1 MTFRLE
7 FQVKSIHWRNNNMA
21 YITANKFECSN
32 PKIKKKLG
40 RTMFM
45 KGYFNNIF
53 EGDRFVGDVEIRED
67 DTGKKFL
74 FAPTMMRLVIPE
86 KTESLAKFL
95 HKHVK
100 GLSIPKAK
108 MIVDYIGLDCVN
120 EISEDPEL
128 LSTVPNLKL
137 SEAKILNIHS
147 QLKYCRN
154 YEECAIFI
162 QSAGLSLYIANLI
175 YDKYKDDTLRIIRE
189 NPYQICYDGEISFQ
203 VADKLAYECDI
214 PYNQKLRI
222 KTGILSYINSKAID
236 SGYTCVYKDVGIYK
250 SKENFYDLFNK
261 YLRKVGKIKGRIDD
275 TEIDEAIYELIQDKK
290 VVEEYDTKGKC
301 YLYTAILNSVENS
314 IARYIK
320 KINNRVFKFCETKDV
335 DDFFQNEYQGMP
347 LDSKQVAAIYNT
359 LCGNKHINVL
369 TGGPGTG
376 KTATVNVLVQAIRYI
391 CKKVKHKDAMI
402 ELLAPTGKAAD
413 RMQELTGEPASTIH
427 RRLGLLENMRKSNVI
442 IEADFV
448 IVDESSMID
457 VFLMEQLLS
466 AMEND
471 TRILFVGD
479 TNQLPSVGPGKVL
492 DDLIASNAI
501 PTVTLTTIFRQSMSS
516 VIVENAHHII
526 NGEDTDHGFKLNE
539 GNFHFIE
546 EHDPVEI
553 KNKAAN
559 VINDLYAKG
568 ADSKDMIVLPTMKD
582 RDAGTIELNELFQ
595 EMFNPNPIE
604 YAFNG
609 KQFKEGD
616 RVMQIKNNYDL
627 NVYNG
632 FVGNIIN
639 IREDE
644 GQYFFDVDFD
654 NLTSFIEY
662 NESVIDELELAYAT
676 TVHKSQGS
684 EYKYVIIPIHLAQS
698 NMLTSQIF
706 YTAIT
711 RAKVEVYVIG
721 EKEAINK
728 AINSRNKNKN
738 EYRISR
744 LAWKIAN

>member
-1 MTFRLE
+1 
-7 FQVKSIHWRNNNMA
+7 
-21 YITANKFECSN
+21 
-32 PKIKKKLG
+32 
-40 RTMFM
+40 
-45 KGYFNNIF
+45 
-53 EGDRFVGDVEIRED
+53 
-67 DTGKKFL
+67 
-74 FAPTMMRLVIPE
+74 
-86 KTESLAKFL
+86 
-95 HKHVK
+95 
-100 GLSIPKAK
+100 
-108 MIVDYIGLDCVN
+108 
-120 EISEDPEL
+120 
-128 LSTVPNLKL
+128 
-137 SEAKILNIHS
+137 
-147 QLKYCRN
+147 
-154 YEECAIFI
+154 
-162 QSAGLSLYIANLI
+162 
-175 YDKYKDDTLRIIRE
+175 
-189 NPYQICYDGEISFQ
+189 
-203 VADKLAYECDI
+203 
-214 PYNQKLRI
+214 
-222 KTGILSYINSKAID
+222 
-236 SGYTCVYKDVGIYK
+236 
-250 SKENFYDLFNK
+250 
-261 YLRKVGKIKGRIDD
+261 
-275 TEIDEAIYELIQDKK
+275 
-290 VVEEYDTKGKC
+290 
-301 YLYTAILNSVENS
+301 
-314 IARYIK
+314 
-320 KINNRVFKFCETKDV
+320 
-335 DDFFQNEYQGMP
+335 
-347 LDSKQVAAIYNT
+347 
-359 LCGNKHINVL
+359 
-369 TGGPGTG
+369 
-376 KTATVNVLVQAIRYI
+376 
-391 CKKVKHKDAMI
+391 
-402 ELLAPTGKAAD
+402 
-413 RMQELTGEPASTIH
+413 
-427 RRLGLLENMRKSNVI
+427 MRKSNVI

-568 ADSKDMIVLPTMKD
+568 AGSKDMIVLPTMKD

-595 EMFNPNPIE
+595 EMFNPNPIG

-654 NLTSFIEY
+654 NLTSLIEY

>member
-53 EGDRFVGDVEIRED
+53 EGDRFVGDVELRED

-137 SEAKILNIHS
+137 SEAKLLNIHT
-147 QLKYCRN
+147 QLKYCKH

-162 QSAGLSLYIANLI
+162 QSAGLSLQIANLI

-189 NPYQICYDGEISFQ
+189 NPYQICYDGEISFK
-203 VADKLAYECDI
+203 VADKLAYECNI

-236 SGYTCVYKDVGIYK
+236 SGYTCVYKDMGIYK
-250 SKENFYDLFNK
+250 SKKNFYQLFNI
-261 YLRKVGKIKGRIDD
+261 YLKKVGKIKGIIDD
-275 TEIDEAIYELIQDKK
+275 TEIDDAINELIRDKK
-290 VVEEYDTKGKC
+290 VVEEYDVKGKC
-301 YLYTAILNSVENS
+301 YLYTSILNSVENS
-314 IARYIK
+314 IARYVK
-320 KINNRVFKFCETKDV
+320 KINNRVFKFCEKKDV
-335 DDFFQNEYQGMP
+335 DDFFQTAYHGMP
-347 LDSKQVAAIYNT
+347 LDSKQVDAIYNT
-359 LCGNKHINVL
+359 LCGSKHINVL

-391 CKKVKHKDAMI
+391 CKKVKHKDAII

-413 RMQELTGEPASTIH
+413 RMQELTNEPASTIH
-427 RRLGLLENMRKSNVI
+427 RRLRLLENMRRSSVI

-448 IVDESSMID
+448 IIDESSMID

-492 DDLIASNAI
+492 DDLIASNVI
-501 PTVTLTTIFRQSMSS
+501 PTVTLTTIFRQAASS

-526 NGEDTDHGFKLNE
+526 HGEDLDHGFKLNE

-553 KNKAAN
+553 KNKSYN
-559 VINDLYAKG
+559 VINTLISDGKN
-568 ADSKDMIVLPTMKD
+568 KKNIVVLSCMKD

-595 EMFNPNPIE
+595 EKFNPNPIG
-604 YAFNG
+604 YAFNE
-609 KQFKEGD
+609 KQFKEDD
-616 RVMQIKNNYDL
+616 RVMQTKNNYEL

-639 IREDE
+639 IREDD

-654 NLTSFIEY
+654 NLTSLVEY
-662 NESVIDELELAYAT
+662 NESTIDELDLAYAQ

-684 EYKYVIIPIHLAQS
+684 EYDHVIIPMHLAQS

-711 RAKVEVYVIG
+711 RAKVDVYIIG

-728 AINSRNKNKN
+728 AINERGKNKSD
-738 EYRISR
+738 YRISR